1 MRSAATAVPT
11 SGTSGSSAAGPL
23 PRRLELSTV
32 LPAAAPTDP
41 RNASHGANDAAAAAY
56 GASKY
61 AGTLCTAP
69 LSTVLV
75 AATDALHADL
85 ADMCRGE
92 IEVTRAA
99 DGSEI
104 QNNEPSSG
112 GAEAAAAAAAAAA
125 PVSALLSPGYGT
137 GGHLSAASAN
147 TTQKKEKMASLSFA
161 QRRHELASRL
171 ARHSKSV
178 MHCATLVGAYGYN
191 DPDPGRQSSSGPK
204 SAAGAGASAAS
215 ATTSKFP
222 RRGELAHL
230 VSTTSRTLQ
239 YVSTSTQH
247 ADETQDALYF
257 VHDDLWKQRGHV
269 QDVRGA
275 LEVVCGYDDGGN
287 DEEGGRRRGR
297 WSDFPRDAALNID
310 RYSSKEGASWSE
322 AETVE
327 RLRTNVRRKLL
338 GGEVG
343 VMRTRTLA
351 AVGEAA
357 GDADADDTNEL
368 PWRIVLEKGGGAVRL
383 VHGTPRKFGIVAAAD
398 GSGRTENGASIDDA
412 NGVYP
417 MEARLTVL
425 AESDATAI
433 GDADTTTS
441 TPSTSKPAPAPWTLL
456 SIQVAVSAKT
466 GEDNHQL
473 NLTKKQMFDLHRLC
487 VRSMTVEEAQTNKL
501 NELEESQKNAN
512 GVGDDKDKNDG
523 DTMEMDLVVRSKSR
537 LHGSKVSSSKE
548 PLRHPSTGTAIAR
561 SLSCLYD
568 VAHSFAASLHL
579 QMISAQAQALQK
591 GAWSGS
597 GALAVTPV
605 HFFEVSATRDD
616 NDTHPAA
623 ASASAAALGC
633 VAIHFWTVD
642 DRNSRPALGDLALA
656 SDPTSHNKPTDVSSV
671 SSKSRS
677 GNEVQQHLFRPD
689 GKAAGRLTLCMRA
702 VAGVGVVASLSAG
715 DDVIDAIT
723 ADSDTISMG
732 DGDAAQSKEAIRHNH
747 LKRIVS
753 RIVTATSSPFDLSAS
768 DALLAATTLCAE
780 RRCEAA
786 AEALE
791 KTDGAAAESARLPS
805 WLKLVVECGTI
816 SVGAKI
822 SYFEI
827 DSSSSDEYVE
837 LFRLECESKTGKFIP
852 TFSRDAIL
860 LRMLSCNDSR
870 ASELQALS
878 SSALAGRRA
887 QMKHASG
894 DDLTGRTVREAF
906 DALARAMSLLGE
918 RVGVGGTWVD
928 TEASATSLRARAVET
943 ACRDVRK
950 SLVTCAGIAAI
961 FGLSALALKVS
972 SGVEALV
979 DVAGG
984 PIKTS
989 QEHDE
994 EFKADSLLGVPPVG
1008 IVLNQQVI
1016 QEKEMLVSGEEKTT
1030 TLLEKDVLAVTASA
1044 GQDALTLYAFN
1055 VTVQASRPSLGKS
1068 VLLCLHFTLY
1078 FLHVTHFLYLSTMCY
1093 LISSTGTKSL

>member
-1 MRSAATAVPT
+1 MSSAATAPT
-11 SGTSGSSAAGPL
+11 SGAAGASAGAAAGPL

-41 RNASHGANDAAAAAY
+41 HNASHGANDAAAAN

-112 GAEAAAAAAAAAA
+112 GAEAAAAAAAA

-137 GGHLSAASAN
+137 GGHLSAASDN

-204 SAAGAGASAAS
+204 SAAGVSAAS

-310 RYSSKEGASWSE
+310 RYSSKEEASWSE

-548 PLRHPSTGTAIAR
+548 PLRHPPTGTAIAR
-561 SLSCLYD
+561 PLSCLYD

-943 ACRDVRK
+943 ACRDMRK

-1068 VLLCLHFTLY
+1068 VLLCLQFTLY